1 MRRYF
6 AALMC
11 LILLTACAPHAAPE
25 KMAGITFTDAL
36 GRTVTAPKNPART
49 AVLLGSFADVWV
61 HAGGTLCAAP
71 EDAWEDFHLVQGDA
85 VSLGGAHSP
94 NLELLLSARP
104 DFVIASASTAS
115 HVALCESLEAAG
127 IPTAYFDVDNFYDY
141 LEMLKLCTQITGR
154 EDLYEQNGQAL
165 LLQIDDIKQRY
176 AQLDLPEKQRTVLLL
191 RISSGGV
198 KAKGSSGTVLGEM
211 LADMG
216 LINIADHDTHLLED
230 LSIEAILRAQPQ
242 HIFIV
247 PMGSDEQA
255 AQNALESMIR
265 ENPAW
270 NTLGAVQAG
279 RLHQMDK
286 TLFNLKPNTR
296 WAQAY
301 QELYETLTGK

>member
-1 MRRYF
+1 MKRYI

-11 LILLTACAPHAAPE
+11 LLLLTACAPHAAPE
-25 KMAGITFTDAL
+25 KTEGITFTDAL
-36 GRTVTAPKNPART
+36 DRTVTVQKNPVRT

-61 HAGGTLCAAP
+61 HAGGTLCAAA
-71 EDAWEDFHLVQGDA
+71 EDAWDNFGLEQGDA
-85 VSLGGAHSP
+85 ISLGGAHSP
-94 NLELLLSARP
+94 NLELLLSAQP
-104 DFVIASASTAS
+104 DFVIASASTTS
-115 HVALCESLEAAG
+115 HVSLCASLEAAG

-141 LEMLKLCTQITGR
+141 LEMLKRCTQITGR
-154 EDLYEQNGQAL
+154 EDLFEENGQAL
-165 LLQIDDIKQRY
+165 LLQIDAVKQRY
-176 AQLDLPEKQRTVLLL
+176 AQLDLPEAQRTVLLL

-198 KAKGSSGTVLGEM
+198 KAKGSNGTVLGEM

-216 LINIADHDTHLLED
+216 LVNIADHDTHLLED

-247 PMGSDEQA
+247 PMGSDEKA

-270 NTLGAVQAG
+270 HTLEAVRAG

-296 WAQAY
+296 WALAY
-301 QELYETLTGK
+301 QELYETLTE